1 LLDEIGLTLL
11 AEVYELQRDGQ
22 RVRVSIKELTREEVV
37 VGPLPGDLDPT
48 SDPVDLT
55 ARWAYTLRAPALT
68 PLTR

>member
-1 LLDEIGLTLL
+1 MLDEIGLTLL
-11 AEVYELQRDGQ
+11 AEVYELQGDGQ
-22 RVRVSIKELTREEVV
+22 RVRVSIKELTREEVF

-55 ARWAYTLRAPALT
+55 ARWAYTLPAPALT